1 VHLGLRGYYCG
12 KEHKFVEDFDEAKRV
27 AFSDHIVE
35 SVTENLTFL
44 NDVIMTDE
52 CVMDLTG
59 KHGH

>member
-1 VHLGLRGYYCG
+1 
-12 KEHKFVEDFDEAKRV
+12 VEDFDEAKRV

-44 NDVIMTDE
+44 NDVVMTDE

-59 KHGH
+59 KWTLKLSQFQEAL